1 MSGSRDG
8 ERAPLNNNGS
18 SMKYP
23 RPLRATT
30 GRATHLIS
38 NQTVDQLMLDVPLP
52 TQDGGNSSNTKELK
66 L

>member
-1 MSGSRDG
+1 MR
-8 ERAPLNNNGS
+8 
-18 SMKYP
+18 YP
-23 RPLRATT
+23 RPSRATT